1 MEIRKY
7 TDNDRDV
14 WNSFVAHSKNGLFMF
29 DRNYMEYHKDRFED
43 SSLMFFD
50 EKNELVSVLPA
61 TKKDNI
67 LISHGGLTFGG
78 FITDDSMKQH
88 HMNDLFATLKDYMK
102 QNGFSKIIYKQ
113 VPHIYHKQPA
123 EEDLYSL
130 FCNNAQIEKI
140 EAATVINLK
149 NKLKMPKGRKAQVT
163 RARREGV
170 IFEESTNFDSFIALE
185 NEVLSEHHNATAVHT
200 GAVLA
205 LLHERFPEQIK
216 LYVGRYKDEII
227 AGCVLFIYD
236 NLVHT
241 QYLAANDLAREI
253 GALDFVVYNLIEIY
267 LPTKTWFDFGKSTE
281 GNGSILN
288 EGLISQKEGFGGRT
302 FVYQTWSI
310 NVC

>member
-1 MEIRKY
+1 MQLS
-7 TDNDRDV
+7 D
-14 WNSFVAHSKNGLFMF
+14 G
-29 DRNYMEYHKDRFED
+29 
-43 SSLMFFD
+43 
-50 EKNELVSVLPA
+50 
-61 TKKDNI
+61 
-67 LISHGGLTFGG
+67 
-78 FITDDSMKQH
+78 
-88 HMNDLFATLKDYMK
+88 
-102 QNGFSKIIYKQ
+102 
-113 VPHIYHKQPA
+113 
-123 EEDLYSL
+123 
-130 FCNNAQIEKI
+130 
-140 EAATVINLK
+140 
-149 NKLKMPKGRKAQVT
+149 QVT

-200 GAVLA
+200 GAELA

>member
-1 MEIRKY
+1 MKVRLY
-7 TDNDRDV
+7 ADSDREL
-14 WNSFVAHSKNGLFMF
+14 WNNFVDTSKNGLFMF
-29 DRNYMEYHKDRFED
+29 NRNYMEYHKDRFTD
-43 SSLMFFD
+43 NSLLFFD
-50 EKNELVSVLPA
+50 EEKDELVALLPL
-61 TKKDNI
+61 TKKGDE
-67 LISHGGLTFGG
+67 LSSHGGLTFGG
-78 FITDDSMKQH
+78 FITNDKMKQH
-88 HMNDLFATLKDYMK
+88 HMNELFSTLRQYMK
-102 QNGFSKIIYKQ
+102 ENGFTKLTYKA

-130 FCNNAQIEKI
+130 FCNEAKIEKI

-170 IFEESTNFDSFIALE
+170 VFEESTDFDAFIALE
-185 NEVLSEHHNATAVHT
+185 NEVLNEHHNATAVHT
-200 GAVLA
+200 GAELS
-205 LLHERFPEQIK
+205 LLHDNFPEQIK
-216 LYVGRYKDEII
+216 LYVGRYNDKII

-253 GALDFVVYNLIEIY
+253 GALDFVVYNLIQMFE
-267 LPTKTWFDFGKSTE
+267 TEKTWFDFGKSTE
-281 GNGSILN
+281 GNGTILN

-310 NVC
+310 GA

>member
-1 MEIRKY
+1 MKARLY
-7 TDNDRDV
+7 ADSDREL
-14 WNSFVAHSKNGLFMF
+14 WNNFVATSKNGLFMF
-29 DRNYMEYHKDRFED
+29 NRNYMEYHKDRFTD
-43 SSLMFFD
+43 NSLLFFD
-50 EKNELVSVLPA
+50 EEKDELVALLPL
-61 TKKDNI
+61 TKKGDE
-67 LISHGGLTFGG
+67 LSSHGGLTFGG
-78 FITDDSMKQH
+78 FITNEKMKQH
-88 HMNDLFATLKDYMK
+88 HMNELFSTLRQYMK
-102 QNGFSKIIYKQ
+102 ENGFTKLTYKA

-130 FCNNAQIEKI
+130 FCNEAKIEKI

-170 IFEESTNFDSFIALE
+170 TFEESTDFDAFIDLE
-185 NEVLSEHHNATAVHT
+185 NEVLNEHHNATAVHT
-200 GAVLA
+200 GAELS
-205 LLHERFPEQIK
+205 LLHENFPEQIK
-216 LYVGRYKDEII
+216 LYVGRHNDKII

-253 GALDFVVYNLIEIY
+253 GALDYVVYNLIQMFE
-267 LPTKTWFDFGKSTE
+267 TEKTWFDFGKSTE
-281 GNGSILN
+281 GNGTILN

-310 NVC
+310 GA